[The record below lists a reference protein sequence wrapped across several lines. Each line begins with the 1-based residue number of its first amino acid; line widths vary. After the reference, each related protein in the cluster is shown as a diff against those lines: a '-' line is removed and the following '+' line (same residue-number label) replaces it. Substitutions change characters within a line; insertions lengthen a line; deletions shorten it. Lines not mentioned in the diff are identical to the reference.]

1 MQMFELA
8 FCVVTKKSGILE
20 LKGITK
26 YMNAKLPTQLR
37 TIVGVK
43 ASPHMAY
50 AHPAV
55 FQAYA
60 LFYFCLQNFE
70 QSFVLQYDT

>member
-1 MQMFELA
+1 
-8 FCVVTKKSGILE
+8 
-20 LKGITK
+20 
-26 YMNAKLPTQLR
+26 MNAKLPTQLR